1 MGDGILIEFPS
12 VVEAVGCAIAVQRGV
27 AKRNEAVPEL
37 RQVVFRVGVN
47 VGDVIIKDI
56 YGDGVNLAA
65 LIQTLAEPGGIC
77 ISRTA
82 RDQIR
87 DKLDIELED
96 LGEHEVKNIAR
107 PVRVF
112 RVPLEPSAVTS
123 NQQVGPLRRP
133 LAQTP

>member
-27 AKRNEAVPEL
+27 AKRNETVPEL
-37 RQVVFRVGVN
+37 RQVVFRVSVN

-87 DKLDIELED
+87 DKLDIALED
-96 LGEHEVKNIAR
+96 LGEHEVK
-107 PVRVF
+107 
-112 RVPLEPSAVTS
+112 TS
-123 NQQVGPLRRP
+123 HFAFLLSHQQ
-133 LAQTP
+133 